1 MKLDRLRSLLV
12 GLLFVF
18 SPLPVRAADAKPTLN
33 GVVSAED
40 GSPVVKAT
48 VFIYTAAPKRG
59 VSSRCPFCYLDCTK
73 HSQTDATGHFK
84 IESLDPALVFQ
95 LLVVA
100 RDRESKLVSKV
111 DPSAGEAKIMLN
123 PLGPG
128 ALNPKMQIAGLIIG
142 EDGKPI
148 AGAVISAEGAQQ
160 GSSGHWGG
168 VTRFVDPMAVTDD
181 DGHFLLICRDQVDA
195 IHATVE
201 GRGFAKRW
209 VELKPGRDHL
219 VRVEEGVTVTG
230 RVVRMG
236 KPIQD
241 VVIGLTTSDRKAGQ
255 MLRCDEIASDKE
267 GRFLVPNVTPEREFV
282 LYATMASLKGL
293 GALPT
298 KTLTTGKSGTT
309 WDAGAMPVQPGF
321 RLAGRVLLS
330 DHKPIPEG
338 IRLFLGRENAWD
350 HSEAPLSEK
359 GDFEFTDVPGGP
371 VGLNVR
377 IKGYK
382 CSKRNPSLDWLNGGI
397 VGTVDR
403 DISNLTILLE
413 PGQWRFNGE
422 EEQDMSTE
430 RPEGG
435 DRQPS
440 TKPLRGAKL

>member
-1 MKLDRLRSLLV
+1 
-12 GLLFVF
+12 
-18 SPLPVRAADAKPTLN
+18 
-33 GVVSAED
+33 
-40 GSPVVKAT
+40 
-48 VFIYTAAPKRG
+48 
-59 VSSRCPFCYLDCTK
+59 
-73 HSQTDATGHFK
+73 
-84 IESLDPALVFQ
+84 
-95 LLVVA
+95 
-100 RDRESKLVSKV
+100 
-111 DPSAGEAKIMLN
+111 MLN

-128 ALNPKMQIAGLIIG
+128 ALNPKMRIAGLIIG

-148 AGAVISAEGAQQ
+148 TGAVISSEGVQQ
-160 GSSGHWGG
+160 GSSGRWGG

-219 VRVEEGVTVTG
+219 VRGEEGVTVTG

-236 KPIQD
+236 KPLQG

-255 MLRCDEIASDKE
+255 MLRCEEIASDKE
-267 GRFLVPNVTPEREFV
+267 GRFLVPNVPPEREFV

-298 KTLTTGKSGTT
+298 KTLTTGKTGTT
-309 WDAGAMPVQPGF
+309 WDAGSMPVQPGF

-330 DHKPIPEG
+330 DQKAIPEG

-350 HSEAPLSEK
+350 SNEALLNEK

-382 CSKRNPSLDWLNGGI
+382 CSKQNPSLDWLNGGI